1 MPSARPDYATEMA
14 GAGARAEI
22 IDPTT
27 GQVWQTLDGCD
38 LEAFGRLDLPAP
50 FQPVG
55 VGTPAMDENWF
66 DRSPGAAENGPMDCR
81 SIAGRR
87 WGYCASPAS
96 GPSKPFG
103 DEGPTEMQVDKHHAL
118 RFAAGR
124 RVPVL
129 KSPEGETFVHV
140 IAGRGFSDVIVDP
153 RAKAASFVV
162 PTGWRIGEVE
172 IAEDWVLRLP
182 NPTRVFF
189 FPTRDSFQGPIDSLP
204 GEWEERT

>member
-27 GQVWQTLDGCD
+27 GQVWQALEACD
-38 LEAFGRLDLPAP
+38 LETFGQLALPAP
-50 FQPVG
+50 FQPIG
-55 VGTPAMDENWF
+55 VGTPAMDEHWF
-66 DRSPGAAENGPMDCR
+66 DRSPGATTDGPMECR
-81 SIAGRR
+81 SIAGRA
-87 WGYCASPAS
+87 WGHCASPAS
-96 GPSKPFG
+96 APNKPFG
-103 DEGPTEMQVDKHHAL
+103 EDGPTEMRVDKHHAL

-129 KSPEGETFVHV
+129 KSPEGEAFVHV
-140 IAGRGFSDVIVDP
+140 ITGRGFSDVAVDE
-153 RAKAASFVV
+153 RAQKASFVV
-162 PTGWRIGEVE
+162 PPGWTLGDVALE
-172 IAEDWVLRLP
+172 EDWILRLP

-204 GEWEERT
+204 SEWEERT